1 MSATRSVPGDAFN
14 GAAGQPGADPTS
26 ASAHL
31 ALVPTWVP
39 WATGSGS
46 ADAASTVPD
55 SSGSGGNG
63 FATGVISSTPTAV
76 FVPDNSVVA
85 LSGASASAD
94 QTNHALVDQQ
104 SAELAGIGGN
114 GGLTFGMNLHAG
126 HGGDGTFAG
135 ALVSAD
141 VGVFA
146 PVNTAVAAGP
156 GAHADASQGNSAA
169 LLQDTTQVAGAGGNA
184 GATYIDHSTGTAA
197 GTTVV
202 LNGDLHAGSGGD
214 GTFVGT
220 MTDINVAIY
229 SPVNIAIAGAGGTA
243 HATQDN
249 NVLMS
254 QGATQVAGVGGA
266 GGGFYVPSDTVM
278 TGSHSDGSAGS
289 GHAVGSMVDVSV
301 GYYEPMNIAVPAGGT
316 AEAQQLNHLLY
327 DQHAVQVG
335 GVGGDAGTYH
345 LLDAAD
351 AAQLHDALHL
361 AGS

>member
-1 MSATRSVPGDAFN
+1 MGSLGGRPGRPPSA
-14 GAAGQPGADPTS
+14 Q
-26 ASAHL
+26 
-31 ALVPTWVP
+31 
-39 WATGSGS
+39 
-46 ADAASTVPD
+46 D
-55 SSGSGGNG
+55 SPGSGGDG
-63 FATGVISSTPTAV
+63 FAMGVISSTPKAA
-76 FVPDNSVVA
+76 FVPDNSAIA
-85 LSGASASAD
+85 LSGASASGG

-114 GGLTFGMNLHAG
+114 GGLTFGSNLH
-126 HGGDGTFAG
+126 GGNGGNGTFAG

-146 PVNTAVAAGP
+146 PVNTAVAADPARMRRLADQQRGLPAGP
-156 GAHADASQGNSAA
+156 
-169 LLQDTTQVAGAGGNA
+169 TQLAGAGGNA
-184 GATYIDHSTGTAA
+184 GATYVDHSTGTA
-197 GTTVV
+197 GTTVI
-202 LNGDLHAGSGGD
+202 LNGDLHGGSGGN

-220 MTDINVAIY
+220 LTDINVAIY
-229 SPVNIAIAGAGGTA
+229 SPVNIAVAGAGGTA

-254 QGATQVAGVGGA
+254 QGATQIAGIGGA

-289 GHAVGSMVDVSV
+289 GHAAASMVDVSV

-327 DQHAVQVG
+327 DQHAVQIA
-335 GVGGDAGTYH
+335 GVGGDGGTYH

-361 AGS
+361 AGG

>member
-1 MSATRSVPGDAFN
+1 MSATRSGSGDASN
-14 GAAGQPGADPTS
+14 GAASLPGTDPTS

-39 WATGSGS
+39 WA
-46 ADAASTVPD
+46 ADPAGPSSVQD
-55 SSGSGGNG
+55 SIGGGGDG
-63 FATGVISSTPTAV
+63 FAMGVVSSTPKAA
-76 FVPDNSVVA
+76 FVPDNSVIA
-85 LSGASASAD
+85 LSGASASGD

-114 GGLTFGMNLHAG
+114 GGFTLGVSTHAG
-126 HGGDGTFAG
+126 NGGNGGFAG

-146 PVNTAVAAGP
+146 PVNTAVGAGP
-156 GAHADASQGNSAA
+156 GAHANASQSNSAA
-169 LLQDTTQVAGAGGNA
+169 FLQDATQVAGAGGNG
-184 GATYIDHSTGTAA
+184 GATYVDHAAGTA
-197 GTTVV
+197 GTTVI
-202 LNGDLHAGSGGD
+202 LNGDAHGGSGGN

-220 MTDINVAIY
+220 LTDINVAIY
-229 SPVNIAIAGAGGTA
+229 SPINIAVAGAGGTA

-254 QGATQVAGVGGA
+254 QGATQIAGVGGA
-266 GGGFYVPSDTVM
+266 GGGFYVPSDTVV
-278 TGSHSDGSAGS
+278 TGSHGDGSGGS

-301 GYYEPMNIAVPAGGT
+301 GYFEPMNIAVPAGGT
-316 AEAQQLNHLLY
+316 AEAQQANHLLY
-327 DQHAVQVG
+327 DQHAVQVA
-335 GVGGDAGTYH
+335 GVGGDGGTYH

-361 AGS
+361 AAG